1 METPQPRA
9 SLDDREDLGVTDL
22 AVIGAGPAGLAAALV
37 ASDLGLK
44 VTLLDESPSAGG
56 QYIVGQSDRNPR
68 RAFSV
73 TERHGDELLRCVADA
88 PVRWLPET
96 LVWHLGS
103 DLTLGLYRRGEVTSP
118 LRARAVILATG
129 ARASRWFLSLVGPC
143 RG

>member
-1 METPQPRA
+1 MDTPQPRA
-9 SLDDREDLGVTDL
+9 SVDDREDPGVTDL

-44 VTLLDESPSAGG
+44 VTLIDESPSAGG
-56 QYIVGQSDRNPR
+56 QYIVGQSDRSPR

-88 PVRWLPET
+88 PVRWRPET

-103 DLTLGLYRRGEVTSP
+103 DLTLALYRRGEVD
-118 LRARAVILATG
+118 LAPTVPG
-129 ARASRWFLSLVGPC
+129 R
-143 RG
+143 